1 MIDNIAEGDRKLWWK
16 TLEIDLQHDTGSK
29 PKFQGHTFDQYIWS
43 LTFYQSCQHTTFNQ
57 NLFILQSQI
66 FSLDT
71 IFIVPL
77 CPSSTV
83 LLGRQKGPST
93 RWTKLVA
100 LSKLGPIL
108 LPSCCKSIKTTAAGL
123 IETVSGGLQGM
134 ITSHL
139 CFLQEFYLKCA
150 AHPTCDNDTSAA
162 LDLIMPN
169 TRRVPCIVCTDIT
182 WEALGF
188 SHLSVAKPIIEV
200 EMSLH
205 NKELIRQFITTLIS
219 PHPKQAWCDKSTKDK
234 SFCPNQPRLQT
245 VLLVAWLLLGL
256 WIDKKTNKKID
267 IYTHTLHPQM
277 NVPWKKKWTLEI
289 QNK

>member
-1 MIDNIAEGDRKLWWK
+1 M
-16 TLEIDLQHDTGSK
+16 
-29 PKFQGHTFDQYIWS
+29 
-43 LTFYQSCQHTTFNQ
+43 
-57 NLFILQSQI
+57 
-66 FSLDT
+66 
-71 IFIVPL
+71 PL

-83 LLGRQKGPST
+83 LLGRQKEPST
-93 RWTKLVA
+93 RWIKLVA

-108 LPSCCKSIKTTAAGL
+108 LPSYCKSIKTTTAGL
-123 IETVSGGLQGM
+123 FETVRGGLQGM

-169 TRRVPCIVCTDIT
+169 TRRVPCIACTDIT

-234 SFCPNQPRLQT
+234 SFCPNQQRLQT
-245 VLLVAWLLLGL
+245 VLLVAWVLLGL
-256 WIDKKTNKKID
+256 WIDKKKYIYFYIYIYIYIY
-267 IYTHTLHPQM
+267 IYTHIKSP
-277 NVPWKKKWTLEI
+277 N
-289 QNK
+289 